1 MSVCIVTDSVAD
13 LPPQVVQELN
23 ITVIPLYVHFGKMAY
38 RDGIDLTAGTFYEY
52 LANAKTL
59 PTTSVP
65 SLGEFAER
73 YDKLAE
79 DTDDIVV
86 ITVTSKLSATYE
98 VASQAITL
106 MKKNCRVRVIDST
119 MAIMAQGLVV
129 IRAAEAA
136 QAGASLEEIE
146 ELVCHDI
153 PRSDMRAAF
162 STLRYLA
169 RGGRIGK
176 AQALLGSMLNV
187 NPIIGLKDGEVF
199 PFGRERS
206 REKAIQHL
214 YDFARDYAHIEKMA
228 VEHAGSPDD
237 SRVLIEHLSSF
248 FPQDQIH
255 VSRAGPVIGTHTGPS
270 LLVVAVLGDRIDTDT
285 GNLGHSRQGV

>member
-1 MSVCIVTDSVAD
+1 MSVKIVTDSVAD
-13 LPPQVVQELN
+13 VPPQTVQELD

-38 RDGIDLTAGTFYEY
+38 RDSIDLTAGTFYEY
-52 LANAKTL
+52 LAGAKIL

-79 DTDDIVV
+79 DADSIIV
-86 ITVTSKLSATYE
+86 ITISSKLSATYE
-98 VASQAITL
+98 VALQAVAL
-106 MKKNCRVRVIDST
+106 MKKKCRVKVIDST
-119 MAIMAQGLVV
+119 QAIMAQGLVV
-129 IRAAEAA
+129 IKAAEAA

-146 ELVCHDI
+146 GLVKKDI
-153 PRSDMRAAF
+153 SRVDMRAAF
-162 STLRYLA
+162 DTLKYLA

-187 NPIIGLKDGEVF
+187 NPIIGLKDGEIF

-206 REKAIQHL
+206 RAKAIQHL
-214 YDFARDYAHIEKMA
+214 CDFARGYSSIEKMA

-237 SRVLIEHLSSF
+237 SEILIEHLSSF
-248 FPQDQIH
+248 YPKERIYI
-255 VSRAGPVIGTHTGPS
+255 SRSSPVIGTHTGPS
-270 LLVVAVLGDRIDTDT
+270 LLVVAVLGDR
-285 GNLGHSRQGV
+285 G

>member
-1 MSVCIVTDSVAD
+1 MTVRIVTDSVAD
-13 LPPQVVQELN
+13 LPPQTVHKLN
-23 ITVIPLYVHFGKMAY
+23 ITVIPLYIHFGKMAY

-79 DTDDIVV
+79 ETDEIMV
-86 ITVTSKLSATYE
+86 ITISSKLSATCE
-98 VASQAITL
+98 VASEAVTL
-106 MKKNCRVRVIDST
+106 MKKSCRVKVVDST
-119 MAIMAQGLVV
+119 LAIMAQGLVV

-136 QAGASLEEIE
+136 QAETSLEEIE
-146 ELVCHDI
+146 GLVSRDI
-153 PRSDMRAAF
+153 LRSDMRAAF
-162 STLRYLA
+162 STLKYLA

-176 AQALLGSMLNV
+176 AQALLGTMLNV

-214 YDFARDYAHIEKMA
+214 CDFARGYSHIDKMA
-228 VEHAGSPDD
+228 VEYAGSPDD
-237 SRVLIEHLSSF
+237 SEVLIEQLSSF
-248 FPQDQIH
+248 FPREQIY

-270 LLVVAVLGDRIDTDT
+270 LLLVAVLGDRIDTDT
-285 GNLGHSRQGV
+285 GNLGHSR

>member
-1 MSVCIVTDSVAD
+1 MSVKIVTDSVAD
-13 LPPQVVQELN
+13 LPPQTVRELD

-38 RDGIDLTAGTFYEY
+38 RDGIDLTADTFYEY

-79 DTDDIVV
+79 NTDDIMV
-86 ITVTSKLSATYE
+86 ITITSKLSATYE

-106 MKKNCRVRVIDST
+106 MKRNCRVRVIDST
-119 MAIMAQGLVV
+119 LAIMAQGLLV
-129 IRAAEAA
+129 IQAAEAA

-146 ELVCHDI
+146 RLVYHNI
-153 PRSDMRAAF
+153 PRIDVRAAF
-162 STLRYLA
+162 STLKYLA
-169 RGGRIGK
+169 RGGRIGR
-176 AQALLGSMLNV
+176 AQSLIGSMLNV

-206 REKAIQHL
+206 WTKVIKHL
-214 YDFARDYAHIEKMA
+214 SDFARSYASIEKMA
-228 VEHAGSPDD
+228 VEYAGSRDD
-237 SRVLIEHLSSF
+237 AEILIEHLSSF
-248 FPQDQIH
+248 FPEEQIYI
-255 VSRAGPVIGTHTGPS
+255 SRASPVIGTHTGPS
-270 LLVVAVLGDRIDTDT
+270 LLLVAVLGDSIGADT
-285 GNLGHSRQGV
+285 GNLRHSY

>member
-1 MSVCIVTDSVAD
+1 MSVKIVTDSVAD
-13 LPPQVVQELN
+13 VPPQTVQELD

-52 LANAKTL
+52 LASGKTL

-86 ITVTSKLSATYE
+86 ITISSKLSATYE
-98 VASQAITL
+98 VALQAVAL
-106 MKKNCRVRVIDST
+106 MKKKCRVKVIDST
-119 MAIMAQGLVV
+119 QAIMAQGLVV
-129 IRAAEAA
+129 IKAAEAA

-146 ELVCHDI
+146 GLIKKDI
-153 PRSDMRAAF
+153 YRADMRAAF
-162 STLRYLA
+162 DTLKYLA

-187 NPIIGLKDGEVF
+187 NPIIGLKNGEIF

-206 REKAIQHL
+206 RAKAIQHL
-214 YDFARDYAHIEKMA
+214 CDFARSYSNIEKMA
-228 VEHAGSPDD
+228 VEHAGSPED
-237 SRVLIEHLSSF
+237 SEMLIERLTSFYPKERIYISRSS
-248 FPQDQIH
+248 
-255 VSRAGPVIGTHTGPS
+255 PVIGTHTGPS
-270 LLVVAVLGDRIDTDT
+270 LLVVALLGDR
-285 GNLGHSRQGV
+285 G

>member
-1 MSVCIVTDSVAD
+1 MPVAIVTDSVAD

-23 ITVIPLYVHFGKMAY
+23 VTVIPLYVHFGKMAY

-79 DTDDIVV
+79 DTDEIMV
-86 ITVTSKLSATYE
+86 ITISSKLSATYE
-98 VASQAITL
+98 VASQAVTL
-106 MKKNCRVRVIDST
+106 VKKNCRIRVIDST
-119 MAIMAQGLVV
+119 LAIMAQGLVV

-146 ELVCHDI
+146 ELVYRDI
-153 PRSDMRAAF
+153 PRSEMRAAF
-162 STLRYLA
+162 STLKYLA

-214 YDFARDYAHIEKMA
+214 CDFAASYTHIDKMA
-228 VEHAGSPDD
+228 VEYAGSPDD
-237 SRVLIEHLSSF
+237 SEVLIEHLSAF
-248 FPQDQIH
+248 FPRDKIYI
-255 VSRAGPVIGTHTGPS
+255 SRAGPVIGTHTGPS
-270 LLVVAVLGDRIDTDT
+270 LLLVAVLGDRIDADT
-285 GNLGHSRQGV
+285 GNR

>member
-1 MSVCIVTDSVAD
+1 MSVSIVTDSVAD
-13 LPPQVVQELN
+13 LPPQTVRELG

-38 RDGIDLTAGTFYEY
+38 RDGIDLTPGTFYEY
-52 LANAKTL
+52 LANARTL

-73 YDKLAE
+73 YDELAE
-79 DTDDIVV
+79 DTDDIIV

-106 MKKNCRVRVIDST
+106 MRKKCRIRVIDST
-119 MAIMAQGLVV
+119 LAVMAQGLLV
-129 IRAAEAA
+129 IKAAEAA

-146 ELVCHDI
+146 GLVNDNI
-153 PRSDMRAAF
+153 LRADMRAAF
-162 STLRYLA
+162 STLKYLA

-187 NPIIGLKDGEVF
+187 NPVIGLKDGEVF

-206 REKAIQHL
+206 RTKAIQHL
-214 YDFARDYAHIEKMA
+214 SDFARGYTSIEKMA
-228 VEHAGSPDD
+228 VEYAGPPDEAEI
-237 SRVLIEHLSSF
+237 LIEHLSSF
-248 FPQDQIH
+248 FPREQIYT
-255 VSRAGPVIGTHTGPS
+255 SRASPVIGTHTGPS
-270 LLVVAVLGDRIDTDT
+270 LLIVAVLGDRIDADT
-285 GNLGHSRQGV
+285 GNLGHSR

>member
-1 MSVCIVTDSVAD
+1 MSVRIVTDSVAD
-13 LPPQVVQELN
+13 VPPQTVQELS

-38 RDGIDLTAGTFYEY
+38 RDGVDLTAGTFYEY

-79 DTDDIVV
+79 DTDEILV
-86 ITVTSKLSATYE
+86 ITISSKLSATYE
-98 VASQAITL
+98 AASQAVSL
-106 MKKNCRVRVIDST
+106 MKKKCRVKVVDST
-119 MAIMAQGLVV
+119 LAIMAQGLVV
-129 IRAAEAA
+129 IQAAEAA
-136 QAGASLEEIE
+136 QGGASLDEIE
-146 ELVCHDI
+146 EGIRHNISRV
-153 PRSDMRAAF
+153 DMRAAF
-162 STLRYLA
+162 DTLKYLA

-206 REKAIQHL
+206 RTKAIQHL
-214 YDFARDYAHIEKMA
+214 CDFARSYSSIEKMS

-237 SRVLIEHLSSF
+237 SEILIEYLSSF
-248 FPQDQIH
+248 YPRERIYI
-255 VSRAGPVIGTHTGPS
+255 SRSSPVIGTHTGPS
-270 LLVVAVLGDRIDTDT
+270 LLVVAVLGDS
-285 GNLGHSRQGV
+285 G

>member
-13 LPPQVVQELN
+13 LPPQIVQELN
-23 ITVIPLYVHFGKMAY
+23 ITVIPLYIHFGKMAY

-79 DTDDIVV
+79 ETDEIVV
-86 ITVTSKLSATYE
+86 ITISSKLSATYE
-98 VASQAITL
+98 VASQAVTL
-106 MKKNCRVRVIDST
+106 MKKSCCVRVIDST
-119 MAIMAQGLVV
+119 LAIMAQGLVV

-136 QAGASLEEIE
+136 QAGAGLEEIE
-146 ELVCHDI
+146 ELVCHNI
-153 PRSDMRAAF
+153 SRSDVRAAF
-162 STLRYLA
+162 STLKYLA
-169 RGGRIGK
+169 MGGRIGK

-187 NPIIGLKDGEVF
+187 NPIIGLKDGEIF

-214 YDFARDYAHIEKMA
+214 CDFARGYAHIEKMA
-228 VEHAGSPDD
+228 VEYAGSPDD

-248 FPQDQIH
+248 FPRDQIY

-270 LLVVAVLGDRIDTDT
+270 LLLVAVLGDRIDTDT

>member
-1 MSVCIVTDSVAD
+1 MTVRIVTDSVAD
-13 LPPQVVQELN
+13 LPHQTVRELG

-38 RDGIDLTAGTFYEY
+38 RDGIDLTTGTFYEY
-52 LANAKTL
+52 LKNARTL

-65 SLGEFAER
+65 SLGEFAEK

-98 VASQAITL
+98 VALQAITL

-119 MAIMAQGLVV
+119 LAIMAQGLVV

-146 ELVCHDI
+146 ELVRHDI
-153 PRSDMRAAF
+153 PRSEMRAAF
-162 STLRYLA
+162 STLKYLA

-206 REKAIQHL
+206 REKAIQYL
-214 YDFARDYAHIEKMA
+214 YNFAGSYTHVEKMA
-228 VEHAGSPDD
+228 MEYAGFPED
-237 SRVLIEHLSSF
+237 SEMLIEHLSSF
-248 FPQDQIH
+248 FPRDQIY

-270 LLVVAVLGDRIDTDT
+270 LLVVAVLGDRVDANT